1 MDANL
6 AKLDKILEEYL
17 VGKAPALSA
26 STKDSLVK
34 ILPWLALIF
43 GLLAV
48 PGILA
53 VFGVGAIATPF
64 LMLAGQRTL
73 LFWISWIIMVFQ
85 VVFELMAVRPLF
97 AHSRTGWELMFYSS
111 LLGVVYTL
119 MSFSPLALVMTVAM
133 FYLLYQ
139 VKSSYT

>member
-6 AKLDKILEEYL
+6 AKLDKTLEEYL
-17 VGKAPALSA
+17 VTKAPALPDNA
-26 STKDSLVK
+26 KGGLVK

-53 VFGVGAIATPF
+53 VFGIGAIATPF

-73 LFWISWIIMVFQ
+73 FFWLSWIIMVIQ
-85 VVFELMAVRPLF
+85 VVLELMAVRPLF
-97 AHSRTGWELMFYSS
+97 AHSRKGWELMFYSG
-111 LLGVVYTL
+111 LLGVLYTL
-119 MSFSPLALVMTVAM
+119 TSFSPMALVMTVVM

-139 VKSSYT
+139 VKSSYK